1 PGRTAV
7 MYVRVSSKEQEQGF
21 SIPAQ
26 RQLLHEYAQR
36 EGIHVVQEFEDVE
49 TAKRAGRSSF
59 GEMVAFLREKSSS
72 CRILLVEKTDRLY
85 RNIKDWVTIDEL
97 NIEVH
102 FVKENVVLSEDS
114 RSSEKFMHGIKV
126 LMAKNYIDNL
136 GEEVRKGM
144 IEKARQG
151 HWPTVAP
158 VGYQN
163 NLATHRI
170 EPDPERAP
178 IIAKLFEWYA
188 SGEYS
193 LKALTRKAAAVGL
206 TNRTGGTP
214 LVKAKIHQLLQN
226 PIYHGEFYWLGQLH
240 QGLHKPIISR
250 DLFARV
256 QDVFAAANHSKH
268 TKRRHAFAGLITCGR
283 CGCGTRELDA
293 AVTAVSDAAT
303 VTESRLTTL
312 SNDLAQRHAV
322 QEADYRATIAA
333 SEEQGGRAAE
343 RAALQASLANAQI
356 AATEQLAKEAQR
368 QGLATAR
375 HELLK
380 RGSEL
385 RDQRFALRKRIAER
399 LTNQFPSIRVTVVQ
413 AAELERYR
421 DLVAD
426 ALKGAGVKQGV
437 VAEKLA
443 QTFLPG
449 ELAGLVAA
457 SDHTTLAQRTGF
469 DEDRARKVVDTLK
482 SSGTYYTIETVD
494 LDDQPRI
501 ELLDGGT
508 FKESTQLSTGQR
520 CTTILPILLTQSE
533 RPLLID
539 QPEDNLDNAFVYD
552 TIVTALRAVRGSRQV
567 IFVTHNPNIPVLG
580 EAERVFVFSSDGQRA
595 TLKQVG
601 TVDECK
607 DQVERIL
614 EGGREAFL
622 QRKARYG
629 H

>member
-1 PGRTAV
+1 MKSRARQQPAAKPSPGRTAV

-26 RQLLHEYAQR
+26 RQLLNEYAQR

-59 GEMVAFLREKSSS
+59 GEMVAFLREKSST

-97 NIEVH
+97 SIEVH

-193 LKALTRKAAAVGL
+193 LKALTKKAAAVGL

-226 PIYHGEFYWLGQLH
+226 PIYHGDFYWLGQLH

-268 TKRRHAFAGLITCGR
+268 TKRRHAFAGLVTCGR
-283 CGCGTRELDA
+283 CGCAFTAETKKGQYVYYHCTGHRGPCGNTYVREEELVRQFGEILKQVRIPAELAGKLATVLRESQSDKEKFVRTSMLRLQQQQMLLRSKLDR
-293 AVTAVSDAAT
+293 VYEDRLSDAIPDELWTTKSAELQEELRR
-303 VTESRLTTL
+303 VRTEM
-312 SNDLAQRHAV
+312 
-322 QEADYRATIAA
+322 E
-333 SEEQGGRAAE
+333 
-343 RAALQASLANAQI
+343 
-356 AATEQLAKEAQR
+356 
-368 QGLATAR
+368 R
-375 HELLK
+375 HEVA
-380 RGSEL
+380 SDAYE
-385 RDQRFALRKRIAER
+385 
-399 LTNQFPSIRVTVVQ
+399 
-413 AAELERYR
+413 AAGLQILE
-421 DLVAD
+421 
-426 ALKGAGVKQGV
+426 
-437 VAEKLA
+437 LA
-443 QTFLPG
+443 QTAYSSYVAKNPR
-449 ELAGLVAA
+449 EQARLVK
-457 SDHTTLAQRTGF
+457 TLVSNSTF
-469 DEDRARKVVDTLK
+469 D
-482 SSGTYYTIETVD
+482 
-494 LDDQPRI
+494 
-501 ELLDGGT
+501 
-508 FKESTQLSTGQR
+508 
-520 CTTILPILLTQSE
+520 
-533 RPLLID
+533 
-539 QPEDNLDNAFVYD
+539 
-552 TIVTALRAVRGSRQV
+552 RGSLSPTY
-567 IFVTHNPNIPVLG
+567 IKPFDVL
-580 EAERVFVFSSDGQRA
+580 AN
-595 TLKQVG
+595 
-601 TVDECK
+601 
-607 DQVERIL
+607 
-614 EGGREAFL
+614 GGKTGDWLLRL
-622 QRKARYG
+622 DSNQQPSG
-629 H
+629 